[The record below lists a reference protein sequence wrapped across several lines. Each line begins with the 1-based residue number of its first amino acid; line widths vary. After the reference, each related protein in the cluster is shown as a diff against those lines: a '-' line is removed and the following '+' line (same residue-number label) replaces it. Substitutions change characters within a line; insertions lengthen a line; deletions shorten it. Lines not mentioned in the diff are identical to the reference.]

1 MVGVSARRFGIAVKS
16 MYDDFRLTV
25 FSDEPP
31 LRGLG
36 ARSLRNHN
44 TAISD
49 PAVRAETAPRT
60 KPANYPQ
67 LFLLASSHFMLDAYS
82 GFLSPILPLL
92 IAKFGLSLTLA
103 ALLLSVYQLIASTGQ
118 ALFGFLAD
126 RFPRFDFSVWS
137 LVITGTFISAMG
149 WAPRYFLVLV
159 LLILAGLSTASYHPQ
174 AAAMSGEASKES
186 RAFGMAVFMTAGRL
200 GYAVGPLI
208 AVPIAVTFGHKV
220 LILAALPALI
230 LAAVLHRRRTPVGRG
245 APWPGRAEFLKPF
258 VENFRPLALLWSF
271 EAFRTG
277 VMTGLSAFLPLML
290 IEKGYSLVAA
300 GASVSLFIGGG
311 AVGNL
316 IGGRLADRIGRK
328 RVLVFSGLGA
338 IPFAYG
344 FLWTEGAL
352 LWVCL
357 TLLGAVLLSSL
368 GVTLAKGQELVP
380 ASSGTVSS
388 LIMGITW
395 TLGSV
400 GILFIGA
407 VGDWA
412 GLPTAIAILF
422 LLLVPAGICAWLLPP
437 DRESPA
443 ERAATG

>member
-1 MVGVSARRFGIAVKS
+1 M
-16 MYDDFRLTV
+16 
-25 FSDEPP
+25 
-31 LRGLG
+31 
-36 ARSLRNHN
+36 
-44 TAISD
+44 
-49 PAVRAETAPRT
+49 
-60 KPANYPQ
+60 NYPQ

-82 GFLSPILPLL
+82 GSLSPILPLL

-103 ALLLSVYQLIASTGQ
+103 ALLLSAYQLLASTGQ

-126 RFPRFDFSVWS
+126 RFPGFNFSVWS

-149 WAPRYFLVLV
+149 WVPLYSMVLI

-186 RAFGMAVFMTAGRL
+186 RAFMTAGRL

-208 AVPIAVTFGHKV
+208 AVPIAVTFGHKH
-220 LILAALPALI
+220 LIWAALPALI

-258 VENFRPLALLWSF
+258 VENFRPLALLWLF

-277 VMTGLSAFLPLML
+277 IMTGVSAFLPLML
-290 IEKGYSLVAA
+290 IEKGYSMVAA
-300 GASVSLFIGGG
+300 GASVSLFIGAG

-316 IGGRLADRIGRK
+316 IGGRLADRVGRK
-328 RVLVFSGLGA
+328 RILLFSGFGA

-357 TLLGAVLLSSL
+357 TLLGAVLISSL

-388 LIMGITW
+388 FIMGITW

-400 GILFIGA
+400 GILLIGA

-422 LLLVPAGICAWLLPP
+422 LLLVPAGICAWLIPP

-443 ERAATG
+443 ERAAAG